1 MMKRFFSPCA
11 ALFLAIALAISYGC
25 DSPSHEERPAEE
37 PIKIT
42 QLTDLP
48 SRPVTRGEK
57 LYEHYCSFCHGKQG
71 AGDGLNAFSLST
83 SPRNFTDSEAVNAK
97 SDEELVE
104 IISTGGEA
112 FGFTREMPP
121 YGNTLTRA
129 QISDIVRHIRTL
141 ALQPEENEEDANS
154 EKGL

>member
-1 MMKRFFSPCA
+1 MMKRFFSPHA
-11 ALFLAIALAISYGC
+11 ALFLALALAVTYGC
-25 DSPSHEERPAEE
+25 DSPSPEEHPVEE
-37 PIKIT
+37 PVKIT

-71 AGDGLNAFSLST
+71 AGDGLNAFNLSAP
-83 SPRNFTDSEAVNAK
+83 PRNFTDSETVNAK

-121 YGNTLTRA
+121 FGNTLTRA
-129 QISDIVRHIRTL
+129 QMSDLVRHIRTL
-141 ALQPEENEEDANS
+141 AMQPEENEGNTKS
-154 EKGL
+154 E

>member
-1 MMKRFFSPCA
+1 M
-11 ALFLAIALAISYGC
+11 ISYGC
-25 DSPSHEERPAEE
+25 GSPSHEESRAEGSVE
-37 PIKIT
+37 IT

-71 AGDGLNAFSLST
+71 EGDGLNAFSLSKP
-83 SPRNFTDSEAVNAK
+83 PRNFTDSEAVNAK
-97 SDEELVE
+97 SHDELVE

-121 YGNTLTRA
+121 YGNTLTSA
-129 QISDIVRHIRTL
+129 QISDLVRHIRTL
-141 ALQPEENEEDANS
+141 ARQPEENEGDRNS
-154 EKGL
+154 EKAP

>member
-11 ALFLAIALAISYGC
+11 SLFLAIALAVPYGC
-25 DSPSHEERPAEE
+25 GSRPQEEQAAE
-37 PIKIT
+37 PVKIT

-83 SPRNFTDSEAVNAK
+83 SPRNFADSEAVNAK
-97 SDEELVE
+97 SHEELVE

-129 QISDIVRHIRTL
+129 QISDLVRHIRTL
-141 ALQPEENEEDANS
+141 AMQPEENEGNTKFE
-154 EKGL
+154 